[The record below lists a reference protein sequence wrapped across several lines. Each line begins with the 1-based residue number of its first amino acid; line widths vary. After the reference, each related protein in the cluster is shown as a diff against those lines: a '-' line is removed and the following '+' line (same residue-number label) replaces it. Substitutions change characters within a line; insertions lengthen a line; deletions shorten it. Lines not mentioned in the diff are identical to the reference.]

1 MPRTLLRRCTLPSCC
16 RPRESKSR
24 GARSPS
30 TAKTCGFHRLT
41 RGGCELSFLVKAL
54 AKTRGGNMKV
64 SYKGIKQELPVRLQT
79 KLDAKFAKL
88 SKLLEKR
95 GELEA
100 HVVVATV
107 RHLHKA
113 EVTIQFYDHQLVG
126 IGSDADL
133 FTGLSEALD
142 KLETQAVKNR
152 GKWQE
157 RRKDGSAKEAEAP
170 LKSAKGQSAKGQT
183 DKAKS
188 DKAQSDKA
196 KR

>member
-1 MPRTLLRRCTLPSCC
+1 
-16 RPRESKSR
+16 
-24 GARSPS
+24 
-30 TAKTCGFHRLT
+30 
-41 RGGCELSFLVKAL
+41 
-54 AKTRGGNMKV
+54 MKV

-79 KLDAKFAKL
+79 KLDVKFAKL

-100 HVVVATV
+100 HVVVTTV

-133 FTGLSEALD
+133 FTALSEALD

-157 RRKDGSAKEAEAP
+157 RRKGSAKEAEAP
-170 LKSAKGQSAKGQT
+170 LRSAEGKNAKGK
-183 DKAKS
+183 
-188 DKAQSDKA
+188 SDKA
-196 KR
+196 KRDGRGASVQSGSPVNVFRVNHHDTRKPMTLDEAILEMEENRDYVVYRDAEKERVSVLVRRRDGNFDLIEG